1 MNKKLLIGFITSF
14 SLIIVILLVIFF
26 FVWPKATTP
35 PSQKAPQNAKITKE
49 SSWQVGQVAVVGN
62 YADADVI
69 ALGDGR
75 YRLYY
80 SLEPEVS
87 GFKGQVYSAI
97 SSDGK
102 KWAEEK
108 GTRMEQATFPS
119 VLKLPD
125 GKFRMYYQNAGVIK
139 SAISSDGLSWNE
151 ESGTRVDTAST
162 AGLSLTTVGAPTV
175 AKIED
180 KYVMVYFGAINEK
193 YTDAGMVPNNET
205 HPLLWATSPD
215 GLTFEKKGIAL
226 DSRNSKFKGW
236 MDGPELVA
244 WDGNEVRLYFWG
256 YVGIYYSTFADWK
269 FNDPTLTFA
278 APNSGNTLFP
288 PNPPGDPTLVKI
300 GQTWFMYYGQHQKGI
315 FYTILK

>member
-102 KWAEEK
+102 KWIEEWNGTVKK
-108 GTRMEQATFPS
+108 GNKIYKFKDVFEEFIFSPKKLETF
-119 VLKLPD
+119 LKIT
-125 GKFRMYYQNAGVIK
+125 GF
-139 SAISSDGLSWNE
+139 
-151 ESGTRVDTAST
+151 
-162 AGLSLTTVGAPTV
+162 
-175 AKIED
+175 KIL
-180 KYVMVYFGAINEK
+180 KIYGSRTGGNF
-193 YTDAGMVPNNET
+193 NNEISYRRVY
-205 HPLLWATSPD
+205 LC
-215 GLTFEKKGIAL
+215 KK
-226 DSRNSKFKGW
+226 
-236 MDGPELVA
+236 
-244 WDGNEVRLYFWG
+244 
-256 YVGIYYSTFADWK
+256 
-269 FNDPTLTFA
+269 
-278 APNSGNTLFP
+278 
-288 PNPPGDPTLVKI
+288 
-300 GQTWFMYYGQHQKGI
+300 H
-315 FYTILK
+315 